1 MSHNQSTDLMNQLV
15 DHITKNGATTQSNP
29 NGVICEHCGT
39 LVPPL
44 EIDVLGKKRI
54 VQPVCKC
61 VTERQAAEQKRFENY
76 QREKDVKRLFA
87 ISDVGNRYQQAT
99 FTNFL
104 NRPGTENALK
114 LAKHYASRFNKD
126 NPNALLFFGEPGN
139 GKTHLAAAVYNA
151 LVTQGHVIVFVS
163 MTDLLNKIKST
174 FNKAAKETQD
184 DILKALAVC
193 DLLIIDDIG
202 AEKISDWVEETV
214 YRILDTRYR
223 CNRPVVATSNLTTD
237 EICIKLGS
245 RIHDRLLE
253 MCQPVYNSATSY
265 RKELAQQRTKRISEL
280 IQNGEI

>member
-1 MSHNQSTDLMNQLV
+1 MNQLV

-104 NRPGTENALK
+104 NRSGTENALK

>member
-104 NRPGTENALK
+104 NRSGTENALK

>member
-15 DHITKNGATTQSNP
+15 DNITKNGATTLSNP
-29 NGVICEHCGT
+29 DGVVCVHCGT

-44 EIDVLGKKRI
+44 EVEVLGRKRT

-61 VTERQAAEQKRFENY
+61 VTKLQAAEQKRFENY
-76 QREKDVKRLFA
+76 QREKDVRRLFA
-87 ISDVGNRYQQAT
+87 ISDVGNRYQNVT
-99 FTNFL
+99 FTNFTV
-104 NRPGTENALK
+104 RPGTENSLK
-114 LAKHYASRFNKD
+114 LAKHYVSRFNKE

-139 GKTHLAAAVYNA
+139 GKTHLAAAVHNA
-151 LVTQGHVIVFVS
+151 LVAQGHVIVFIS

-237 EICIKLGS
+237 EICAKLGS

-253 MCQPVYNSATSY
+253 MCQPVYNAATSY
-265 RKELAQQRTKRISEL
+265 RKELAQKRTQHLSKL
-280 IQNGEI
+280 IQTGEI